1 MQIYSARLRAA
12 LWWIVPLVALAITIG
27 WETDWGRGVET
38 MRPLP
43 AAVAPTPVTVALL
56 PEYTIAGGPAARTET
71 VERTLFNPTRRPAP
85 VLAQEVAQAK
95 MQRGQFALTGTTVA
109 DGKSTAF
116 LREATGKSRR
126 VQTGDSI
133 NGLKV
138 AEVRPDRVR
147 LTLGDE
153 SEEIILKV
161 ASNPRPVAP
170 PAAAPG
176 ALGSVPQP
184 AQVPTPVFPTAPQV
198 GQDTAQTLAERRRA
212 ARAAQSGQ
220 DGGATPAGG
229 ASAAAVPALTGA
241 PPAPTT
247 PDPRWQEVYRR
258 YQQQQQ
264 R

>member
-1 MQIYSARLRAA
+1 MHNYSARFRAA
-12 LWWIVPLVALAITIG
+12 LWWLLPLAALATIIG
-27 WETDWGRGVET
+27 WETDWGRAVET
-38 MRPLP
+38 RRSPP
-43 AAVAPTPVTVALL
+43 EAIAPKPVAVALL
-56 PEYTIAGGPAARTET
+56 PEYAITGGTTARAET

-85 VLAQEVAQAK
+85 VLAQEGAQPR

-126 VQTGDSI
+126 VQAGDSI

-138 AEVRPDRVR
+138 AEVKADRVK

-153 SEEIILKV
+153 SEELILKV
-161 ASNPRPVAP
+161 ASNPRPTAP
-170 PAAAPG
+170 PPVA

-184 AQVPTPVFPTAPQV
+184 VLGGVPILPAQATPPV
-198 GQDTAQTLAERRRA
+198 GQAAEQSLAERRRA
-212 ARAAQSGQ
+212 ARAVQPAVPGQ
-220 DGGATPAGG
+220 APPPGGTAAPMPPSS
-229 ASAAAVPALTGA
+229 SAAA
-241 PPAPTT
+241 APTA

-258 YQQQQQ
+258 YQQQQ